1 MSLDAG
7 WPRVETWMALV
18 RGSAPN
24 MASDDVAGIILCVQ
38 TQRVAGGESH
48 AGREGPE
55 PRGTWR
61 RDGERGRRRRRRR
74 RRRVLELELAQPF
87 RDLVGRPVAPHGA
100 GGTAPG
106 WDREVATIPRR
117 APDAENGGAGGRWLE
132 PDTRGAVADRGRAGR
147 CCHQ

>member
-24 MASDDVAGIILCVQ
+24 MASDDVAGIILCVR

-61 RDGERGRRRRRRR
+61 RDGERGRRRRRRW
-74 RRRVLELELAQPF
+74 RVLSAGGA
-87 RDLVGRPVAPHGA
+87 RDPRPVGRPVAPHGA

>member
-24 MASDDVAGIILCVQ
+24 MASDDVAGIILCVR

-74 RRRVLELELAQPF
+74 VLELELAQPF
-87 RDLVGRPVAPHGA
+87 RDLVGHDSRDRRQPSPVSS
-100 GGTAPG
+100 
-106 WDREVATIPRR
+106 
-117 APDAENGGAGGRWLE
+117 
-132 PDTRGAVADRGRAGR
+132 ADRAEPASRRSLKEGAAR
-147 CCHQ
+147 CLSKRTRTLA